1 MRKLALILGI
11 FAVIAGLIG
20 AFFAYNKTRITLP
33 KPVEQGFKNPL
44 FYRPMY
50 GYSKLWYSF
59 ISNTVI
65 TPYSI
70 TDFQEWTDENNEPYS
85 LAETFLCDII
95 ENENDHVKFDCYA
108 CHIMFYSD
116 HSCHHE
122 IISYHIEEYD
132 EKEQWYWIE
141 EKNTQYIKKYG
152 VYETSS
158 STKVIPY
165 P

>member
-1 MRKLALILGI
+1 M
-11 FAVIAGLIG
+11 FSHHQ
-20 AFFAYNKTRITLP
+20 NKITLP

-50 GYSKLWYSF
+50 GYSRLWYSVVVD
-59 ISNTVI
+59 TVI

-70 TDFQEWTDENNEPYS
+70 TDFQEGINDDGDYYS
-85 LAETFLCDII
+85 LAETFLCDLI
-95 ENENDHVKFDCYA
+95 ENENDHVKFDCYS
-108 CHIMFYSD
+108 CHIMFYAD

-132 EKEQWYWIE
+132 EKEQWYWIKE
-141 EKNTQYIKKYG
+141 QVNTYNKKYNI
-152 VYETSS
+152 YDTSS
-158 STKVIPY
+158 STKAIPY

>member
-1 MRKLALILGI
+1 MRRFVLILGI
-11 FAVIAGLIG
+11 IIAVMIIAI
-20 AFFAYNKTRITLP
+20 FSHNQNKIILP

-50 GYSKLWYSF
+50 GYSRLSYSF

-70 TDFQEWTDENNEPYS
+70 TDFQEWTDENNRPYS
-85 LAETFLCDII
+85 LAETFLCDLI
-95 ENENDHVKFDCYA
+95 ENENDHVKFDCYS
-108 CHIMFYSD
+108 CHIMFYPD

-132 EKEQWYWIE
+132 EKEQWFWVKEQVKNFDRLE
-141 EKNTQYIKKYG
+141 E
-152 VYETSS
+152 ETGYSY
-158 STKVIPY
+158 KVITY

>member
-1 MRKLALILGI
+1 MKKLFLILGI
-11 FAVIAGLIG
+11 IIATNVATI
-20 AFFAYNKTRITLP
+20 FIYNQNKITLP

-50 GYSKLWYSF
+50 GYSKLWYSVIF
-59 ISNTVI
+59 NTVI

-70 TDFQEWTDENNEPYS
+70 TDFQEGINDDNEHYS
-85 LAETFLCDII
+85 LAETFLCDLI
-95 ENENDHVKFDCYA
+95 ENENDHVKYDCYS
-108 CHIMFYSD
+108 CHIMFYPD

-132 EKEQWYWIE
+132 EKEQWYWVKE
-141 EKNTQYIKKYG
+141 QVKNFDKLED
-152 VYETSS
+152 ETGYSY
-158 STKVIPY
+158 KIIPY

>member
-1 MRKLALILGI
+1 MKKLVLILGI
-11 FAVIAGLIG
+11 IIVVIITAM
-20 AFFAYNKTRITLP
+20 FSHHQNKITLL

-50 GYSKLWYSF
+50 GYSRLWYSF
-59 ISNTVI
+59 ICNTVI

-70 TDFQEWTDENNEPYS
+70 TDFQEGINDDGNHYS
-85 LAETFLCDII
+85 LAETFLCDLI
-95 ENENDHVKFDCYA
+95 ENEDDHVKFDCYS
-108 CHIMFYSD
+108 CHTMFYAD

-132 EKEQWYWIE
+132 EKEQWYWVKE
-141 EKNTQYIKKYG
+141 QNTHYIKKYRMH
-152 VYETSS
+152 ERSS